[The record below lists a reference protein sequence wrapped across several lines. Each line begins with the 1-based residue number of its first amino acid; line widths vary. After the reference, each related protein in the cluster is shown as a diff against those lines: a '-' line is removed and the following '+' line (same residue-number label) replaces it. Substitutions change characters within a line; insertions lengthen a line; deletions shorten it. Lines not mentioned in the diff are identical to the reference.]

1 MLLKK
6 VFQLTTASFK
16 YNPDLLKFRIKQYS
30 DQKEKDEYVNAK
42 YGQKIAW
49 ENSKSKKT
57 PEMRWLKKEQNKYL
71 QTQHRHIW
79 TMNEEKQAKKLLAI
93 LKEDESCV
101 FYVNEN
107 VTKIW
112 LKN

>member
-1 MLLKK
+1 
-6 VFQLTTASFK
+6 
-16 YNPDLLKFRIKQYS
+16 
-30 DQKEKDEYVNAK
+30 
-42 YGQKIAW
+42 
-49 ENSKSKKT
+49 
-57 PEMRWLKKEQNKYL
+57 MRWLKKEQNKYL
-71 QTQHRHIW
+71 QTQHRHTW
-79 TMNEEKQAKKLLAI
+79 TMNEEKQAKKSLAI

>member
-1 MLLKK
+1 MRNLPFDNGKYYIQHIPGSLTVALKQKKRLKTKFIMLLKK

-71 QTQHRHIW
+71 QT
-79 TMNEEKQAKKLLAI
+79 
-93 LKEDESCV
+93 
-101 FYVNEN
+101 
-107 VTKIW
+107 
-112 LKN
+112 